1 MDASVEHVRA
11 LTDGLSAEEGSALI
25 AEARA
30 EARERV
36 RAALVEA
43 MTESLLDRVGRELQ
57 PDQRRADNGE
67 LAWYVYGIIGSK
79 DLALPDGLEAVEP
92 AQSITILSEGELA
105 AIASQVSGSEFA
117 EAELRAHLADMQW
130 VQRVARAHE
139 TVLDEIAGRATVVP
153 MRMCTVY
160 RTEGGVREMLRR
172 ESAALSEALEH
183 LDGKT
188 EWGLK
193 VFADA
198 SAAPAAAAGEAESE
212 AAATGSGAA
221 YMERKR
227 RAQEDAE
234 QAVARVEQA
243 CAGIHEALCAVA
255 ADALLAPPQRPEAH
269 GRTGE
274 MVLSGV
280 YLVRH
285 EDAGDFH
292 ERIDALSAQ
301 YGELGLELERTG
313 PWPPYNFVPGT
324 LGATW

>member
-1 MDASVEHVRA
+1 
-11 LTDGLSAEEGSALI
+11 
-25 AEARA
+25 
-30 EARERV
+30 
-36 RAALVEA
+36 
-43 MTESLLDRVGRELQ
+43 
-57 PDQRRADNGE
+57 
-67 LAWYVYGIIGSK
+67 
-79 DLALPDGLEAVEP
+79 
-92 AQSITILSEGELA
+92 
-105 AIASQVSGSEFA
+105 
-117 EAELRAHLADMQW
+117 
-130 VQRVARAHE
+130 
-139 TVLDEIAGRATVVP
+139 
-153 MRMCTVY
+153 
-160 RTEGGVREMLRR
+160 
-172 ESAALSEALEH
+172 
-183 LDGKT
+183 
-188 EWGLK
+188 
-193 VFADA
+193 
-198 SAAPAAAAGEAESE
+198 
-212 AAATGSGAA
+212 
-221 YMERKR
+221 MERKR